1 MKRHPRTTA
10 DVFPS
15 SYLIFASRFNAG
27 EFWESH
33 EVLEGPWRAR
43 RSGFYHGLI
52 LLASAYVH
60 VQRGNPRGVAAQL
73 EKCGR
78 ALAPYAPAYL
88 GLDVAA
94 LLAHAEAAR
103 AAVLADPAPER
114 LAASLPPV
122 RIEPRVA
129 LLRGDEPE
137 MAGD

>member
-1 MKRHPRTTA
+1 MMTA
-10 DVFPS
+10 DVFPP
-15 SYLIFASRFNAG
+15 SYLLFAFRFNGG

-73 EKCGR
+73 EKCVR
-78 ALAPYAPAYL
+78 ALTLYAPVYL

-94 LLAHAEAAR
+94 LLAHAERAR

-114 LAASLPPV
+114 LATHLPPV
-122 RIEPRVA
+122 RIDPSVA

-137 MAGD
+137 MGED